1 MQSNEPGLFLHS
13 APFLQGLMREQDT
26 KSEMKTKVFLS
37 SHKYFITVAEDLE
50 RFIQHLTIFAC
61 KT

>member
-26 KSEMKTKVFLS
+26 KSEMKTQIL
-37 SHKYFITVAEDLE
+37 HKYFITVAEDLQ
-50 RFIQHLTIFAC
+50 RFIQHLTIFAR